1 MRVLFANVP
10 WYQTDDTGRGWRGI
24 RAGSRWPHTLPCY
37 GEDMVGG
44 YMPFPI
50 FLATA
55 CALSARSGLEAVV
68 RDSIAMGEGYDA
80 FYRYIEGFN
89 PDAVVIETSTPS
101 LRNDLEVAR
110 AIKTILPQTIIIFSG
125 VHFELQQEGFLSRHR
140 EVDYAVYGEY
150 EAPVNDL
157 LIAIRDSRGRQGIL
171 PLVQPH
177 IGNLLYRVGDGVV
190 KNPARALVDL
200 GDLPWPHREGLP
212 FESYYD
218 GVCGLQRPQLQITS
232 TRGCPFECIFCVW
245 PQVMYHSN
253 KYRMRPAHDV
263 VEEIAANVALHPYR
277 SFYIDDD
284 TFNVNRRHVL
294 EMARLIKE
302 RELSSIPWG
311 IMARADLMDERMLV
325 ALKDAGLYSL
335 KYGVESADQ
344 AVLDEIGKRLDLD
357 RVREIIRFTKEID
370 IKVHL
375 TFTFGLPSDT
385 VDGIERTIDLACG
398 LVADSV
404 QFSIATP
411 FPGTKMYEM
420 YQDRGWITTHDWDRY
435 DGSRSAVSRTDHF
448 SAEELE
454 RFVTLA
460 YQRWGKAKAGQMSGE
475 FRTAFRDRLS
485 ARLIDG
491 ARVLL
496 LQCATYTLTQELL
509 RQLNDMSYE
518 VHLML
523 HERFV
528 GVFTG
533 LIAPERMHVFSNT
546 ADFRY
551 ELLRDFAATLR
562 ERYQFGGVVIPYS
575 NPNGSGYD
583 EVERIALEAGAV
595 IIASVGNDGR
605 IVK

>member
-1 MRVLFANVP
+1 
-10 WYQTDDTGRGWRGI
+10 
-24 RAGSRWPHTLPCY
+24 
-37 GEDMVGG
+37 MVGG

-55 CALSARSGLEAVV
+55 CALSQRSGFDAVI

-80 FYRYIEGFN
+80 FYRYLEDFN
-89 PDAVVIETSTPS
+89 PGAIVIETSTPS
-101 LRNDLEVAR
+101 LRNDLEIAR
-110 AIKTILPQTIIIFSG
+110 TIKAMLPLTVVIFSG
-125 VHFELQQEGFLSRHR
+125 VHFELQQEGFLLKHP
-140 EVDYAVYGEY
+140 EVDYVVYGEY
-150 EAPVNDL
+150 EVPVNEL
-157 LIAIRDSRGRQGIL
+157 LIAIRDSF
-171 PLVQPH
+171 QPK
-177 IGNLLYRVGDGVV
+177 GLAGLGSLLYRMGDGVI
-190 KNPARALVDL
+190 KTPAHALADL
-200 GDLPWPHREGLP
+200 TDLPWPQRTGLP
-212 FESYYD
+212 FDNYYD

-253 KYRMRPAHDV
+253 KYRIRPARDV
-263 VEEIAANVALHPYR
+263 VEEIASNVALNPYR

-302 RELSSIPWG
+302 RGLAGIPWG
-311 IMARADLMDERMLV
+311 IMARADLMDEQMLV
-325 ALKDAGLYSL
+325 ELKDSGLYSL

-344 AVLDEIGKRLDLD
+344 AVLDEIGKRLNLE
-357 RVREIIRFTKEID
+357 RVKKIVSFTKEID

-385 VDGIERTIDLACG
+385 IDGIERTIDLACS

-411 FPGTKMYEM
+411 FPGTRMYEM

-435 DGSRSAVSRTDHF
+435 DGSKSAVSRTDHF

-454 RFVTLA
+454 RFVHMA
-460 YQRWGKAKAGQMSGE
+460 YQRWGKAKSGHMTGE
-475 FRTAFRDRLS
+475 FRTEFRDRLS
-485 ARLIDG
+485 ARLCDG

-509 RQLNDMSYE
+509 RQLNDMPYE
-518 VHLML
+518 VHIML

-528 GVFTG
+528 DVFAG
-533 LIAPERMHVFSNT
+533 MVAPERMHVFSNT

-551 ELLRDFAATLR
+551 ELLHDFAVGLR
-562 ERYQFGGVVIPYS
+562 QRHQFDAVVVPYS

-583 EVERIALEAGAV
+583 EVERIALLAGTMIA
-595 IIASVGNDGR
+595 ASVGNDGK

>member
-10 WYQTDDTGRGWRGI
+10 WHERDATGRGWRGI

-55 CALSARSGLEAVV
+55 CALSARSGFEAVI
-68 RDSIAMGEGYDA
+68 RDSIAMGEGYDV
-80 FYRYIEGFN
+80 FYRYVEGFT
-89 PDAVVIETSTPS
+89 PRAVVIETSTPS
-101 LRNDLEVAR
+101 LRNDLGVAR
-110 AIKTILPQTIIIFSG
+110 TIKAILPQAIVIFCGS
-125 VHFELQQEGFLSRHR
+125 HFELQQEGFLSDHP
-140 EVDYAVYGEY
+140 EIDYAVYGEY
-150 EAPVNDL
+150 EVPVNEL
-157 LIAIRDSRGRQGIL
+157 LIAIRDARSPEGL
-171 PLVQPH
+171 D
-177 IGNLLYRVGDGVV
+177 NLLCRLGDGVL
-190 KNPARALVDL
+190 KTPAGALTDL
-200 GDLPWPHREGLP
+200 KDLPWPHREGLP
-212 FESYYD
+212 LDNYYD

-245 PQVMYHSN
+245 PQVIYHSN
-253 KYRMRPAHDV
+253 KYRRRPAADV
-263 VEEIAANVALHPYR
+263 VNEIAANVDRHPYR

-284 TFNVNRRHVL
+284 TFNVNRQHVL
-294 EMARLIKE
+294 EMARLI
-302 RELSSIPWG
+302 REHGLSGIPWG
-311 IMARADLMDERMLV
+311 IMARADLMDEQMLI

-344 AVLDEIGKRLDLD
+344 TVLDEIGKRLDLD
-357 RVREIIRFTKEID
+357 RVREIVRFTKEID

-385 VDGIERTIDLACG
+385 VEGIERTIDLACS

-411 FPGTKMYEM
+411 FPGTRMYEM
-420 YQDRGWITTHDWDRY
+420 YKDRGWITTHDWDRY
-435 DGSRSAVSRTDHF
+435 DGSKTAVARTNHF
-448 SAEELE
+448 SAEALE

-460 YQRWGKAKAGQMSGE
+460 YQRWGRAKAGQFGGE
-475 FRTAFRDRLS
+475 FRAAFRDRLG
-485 ARLIDG
+485 ARLSPG

-496 LQCATYTLTQELL
+496 LQSATYTLTQELL
-509 RQLNDMSYE
+509 RQLNDMPYE

-523 HERFV
+523 HERFA
-528 GVFTG
+528 GVFAG
-533 LIAPERMHVFSNT
+533 LIAPQRMHVFSNT

-551 ELLRDFAATLR
+551 ELLYDFAVNLR
-562 ERYQFGGVVIPYS
+562 QRYQFAGVVIPYS

-583 EVERIALEAGAV
+583 EVERVALLAGATIV
-595 IIASVGNDGR
+595 AGVGNNGS
-605 IVK
+605 IVR